1 MEKLFVEFTDSTASK
16 INSVF
21 GCQQDDEQ
29 FPNQGVVLA
38 DARGGKSTFLGCRI
52 LLRVRFPGRRNS
64 KLIAHPLGECIC
76 T

>member
-21 GCQQDDEQ
+21 GCQQHDEQ

-38 DARGGKSTFLGCRI
+38 DARGGKSTFLGAGYCCGF
-52 LLRVRFPGRRNS
+52 VSQAGVTPN
-64 KLIAHPLGECIC
+64 
-76 T
+76 